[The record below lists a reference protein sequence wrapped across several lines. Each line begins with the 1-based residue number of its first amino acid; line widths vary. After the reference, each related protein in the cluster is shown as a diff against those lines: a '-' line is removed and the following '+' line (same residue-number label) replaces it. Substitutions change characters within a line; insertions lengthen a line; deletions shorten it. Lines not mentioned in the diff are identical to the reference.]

1 MEKCSNKDEP
11 LPQMSPIR
19 PTLDFSNLPLSK
31 QQVQTYYLCVLLVHV
46 VCSVIADDLV
56 AGLVTACVALFAA
69 VVGVS
74 GVAGISET

>member
-1 MEKCSNKDEP
+1 MEKCRNKDVL

-31 QQVQTYYLCVLLVHV
+31 QQVQTYWLCVLLVHV
-46 VCSVIADDLV
+46 VCSVLVDDLV
-56 AGLVTACVALFAA
+56 AGLVTGCIALSVA
-69 VVGVS
+69 VVCVS